1 MQLACLPS
9 AIAVLYATHALRLI
23 QGPAGVWLWK
33 RIPVLAS
40 WFLFYCVRASPV
52 WTVGITSSV
61 LIDIS
66 RAWLCLAV
74 LPGSVL

>member
-1 MQLACLPS
+1 MRAARLLAFF
-9 AIAVLYATHALRLI
+9 YAAHALRRI
-23 QGPAGVWLWK
+23 QGPAGVQLRK

-40 WFLFYCVRASPV
+40 WLLFFCVRASPA
-52 WTVGITSSV
+52 WTVGITGSM

-74 LPGSVL
+74 LHGSV